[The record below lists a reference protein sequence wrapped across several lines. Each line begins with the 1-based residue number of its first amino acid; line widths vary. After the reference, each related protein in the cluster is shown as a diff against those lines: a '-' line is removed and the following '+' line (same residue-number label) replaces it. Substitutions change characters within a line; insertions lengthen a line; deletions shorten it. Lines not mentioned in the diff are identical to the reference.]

1 MRGGMKKEAVQ
12 NCGEDVHAVSQAR
25 KVFRI
30 HRQDDGVVDSISPS
44 ENAIGTVSVGRC
56 TEPIPGAHPMSG
68 DVPVLPCQSGEWL
81 HLEGCEK

>member
-1 MRGGMKKEAVQ
+1 MRGGRKKEAVQ

-30 HRQDDGVVDSISPS
+30 HRQDDGVVDRISPS

-56 TEPIPGAHPMSG
+56 AEPIPGAHPMSG
-68 DVPVLPCQSGEWL
+68 DVLG
-81 HLEGCEK
+81 GCILMF